1 MQALTVNSLDE
12 TKKIYQDIC
21 LMISIEVWKKMKE
34 WSLKDPNFDTS
45 NDNDFKKAIREIN
58 IYQMKVSYF

>member
-1 MQALTVNSLDE
+1 
-12 TKKIYQDIC
+12 
-21 LMISIEVWKKMKE
+21 MISIEVWKKMKE
-34 WSLKDPNFDTS
+34 WSLKDCSFDTS